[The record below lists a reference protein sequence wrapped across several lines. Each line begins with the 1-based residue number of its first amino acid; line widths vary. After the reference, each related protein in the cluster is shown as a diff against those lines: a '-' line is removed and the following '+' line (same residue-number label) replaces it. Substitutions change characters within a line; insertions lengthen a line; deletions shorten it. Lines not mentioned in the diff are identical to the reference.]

1 MKLNDASAKA
11 TNWLA
16 IIILVVGMMIASPTG
31 GFFSTVV
38 AIMVALVPLLFST
51 GKKRIAAG
59 LIVAAGVFFAFAT
72 FDGFQKDYGKYRE
85 RGPAPSLEKKP

>member
-1 MKLNDASAKA
+1 M
-11 TNWLA
+11 NWLA
-16 IIILVVGMMIASPTG
+16 MVIFFVGMMIASPTG

-59 LIVAAGVFFAFAT
+59 VIVAATVFFAGAT
-72 FDGFQKDYGKYRE
+72 FEDFQKDYSKYRE
-85 RGPAPSLEKKP
+85 RAPAPSLERKP